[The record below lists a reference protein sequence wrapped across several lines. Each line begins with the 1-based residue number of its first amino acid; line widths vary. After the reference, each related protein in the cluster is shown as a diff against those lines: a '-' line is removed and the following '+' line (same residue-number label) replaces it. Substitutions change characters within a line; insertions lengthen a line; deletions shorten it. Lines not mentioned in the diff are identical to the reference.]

1 MKFQKMKNLQQN
13 VGCQRLEVWYVSTM
27 LICERFLHGTS
38 PCGKVGVYIALKHT
52 CNDMTSVQSPP
63 KASTWLCLGWVKFHT
78 ENVFPTCNN
87 SGTFPAWVLTCRIW
101 DSRILVLSLWEED
114 DHLGR
119 GTAVYTGAG
128 LPGWVWAGMKT
139 SPTLWFVDMSWGSA
153 WPHSRGGR
161 TYSCGGD
168 TAPEHPRKQELRTG
182 PLSSFLHKL
191 HISWPKGLV
200 TTFWQRVSSQDKAP
214 SPDPGAAPGG
224 PTRGTMK
231 KPTWN
236 RGLSLLEGTLQGSSL
251 GSCSCNHR
259 PPCACTP
266 SPWFVFL
273 KGGSCFACISH
284 VPSWGSCGLQEA
296 VMLVGLFSAH
306 KARMSQQHSTPSNVA
321 EEAGG
326 FNFVLFSFSWIFLLL
341 CQALLMELP
350 ETCRITAFVWL
361 DCEKPH
367 CIAATCHCS
376 EFIFSW
382 LPATNTSIL
391 LGLFP
396 LKDSFLSLTF
406 FVG

>member
-114 DHLGR
+114 DHLGW
-119 GTAVYTGAG
+119 GTALYTGAG

-139 SPTLWFVDMSWGSA
+139 SPTLWLVEHMDMSWGSA

-200 TTFWQRVSSQDKAP
+200 TTFWQRVSSQEKHQAQ
-214 SPDPGAAPGG
+214 
-224 PTRGTMK
+224 T
-231 KPTWN
+231 
-236 RGLSLLEGTLQGSSL
+236 LELLLEDQ
-251 GSCSCNHR
+251 HR
-259 PPCACTP
+259 ALWK
-266 SPWFVFL
+266 SPHGIGVWAFL
-273 KGGSCFACISH
+273 KVPCREVVWAPAAAITGLH
-284 VPSWGSCGLQEA
+284 VPVPL
-296 VMLVGLFSAH
+296 
-306 KARMSQQHSTPSNVA
+306 
-321 EEAGG
+321 
-326 FNFVLFSFSWIFLLL
+326 
-341 CQALLMELP
+341 
-350 ETCRITAFVWL
+350 
-361 DCEKPH
+361 
-367 CIAATCHCS
+367 
-376 EFIFSW
+376 
-382 LPATNTSIL
+382 L
-391 LGLFP
+391 LGLF
-396 LKDSFLSLTF
+396 SLREAHALPASHTSPAEGA
-406 FVG
+406 VACRKPWCW